1 MCSQSRISTLSGTTA
16 FWSRVDHF
24 SRFADC
30 RFCAAAQRRRQRK
43 LGTSNETGAK
53 LADEDVQY
61 LDNGE
66 NQQLRERA
74 CWTALRDRLPTTEIP
89 GYPEAIQCGTP
100 SAAVTQELPQAVP
113 VSVSAESSR
122 ADTEELIEKK
132 PQKKPVRRKT
142 RKSTPVETQTEAQKT
157 AEPVIEETPVETA
170 LAPQA
175 LPASS
180 IVVTGDLPAD
190 VPEMLSAAEKAE
202 DAFEKETAQEV
213 GEEDA
218 TRRISMTIVK
228 LRIAVLSQSVRV
240 MYRML
245 LKARQ

>member
-1 MCSQSRISTLSGTTA
+1 MSTIFLASQI
-16 FWSRVDHF
+16 
-24 SRFADC
+24 ADFVQL
-30 RFCAAAQRRRQRK
+30 RNDVGSENWG
-43 LGTSNETGAK
+43 LLNETGAK

-202 DAFEKETAQEV
+202 DALKRNGAR
-213 GEEDA
+213 GG
-218 TRRISMTIVK
+218 RRG
-228 LRIAVLSQSVRV
+228 
-240 MYRML
+240 
-245 LKARQ
+245 